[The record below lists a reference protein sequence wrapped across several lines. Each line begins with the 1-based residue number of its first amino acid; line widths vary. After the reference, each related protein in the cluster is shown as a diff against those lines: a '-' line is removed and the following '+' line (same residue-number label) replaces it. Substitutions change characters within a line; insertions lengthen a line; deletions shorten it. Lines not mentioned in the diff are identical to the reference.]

1 MLWLQEHSQDTEHSH
16 EDDGEGLPGD
26 GHVAPRPHGDGGG
39 GEAADE
45 HVDQVIV
52 MPGYVSL
59 HIGSEIMGTTVD
71 DKEVVKYEMNALL
84 NLGPQTAVP
93 FP

>member
-59 HIGSEIMGTTVD
+59 HIGSEIIEVLTECFVKFGTQ
-71 DKEVVKYEMNALL
+71 NNPPLR
-84 NLGPQTAVP
+84 
-93 FP
+93 